1 MQVPICKYLPFSY
14 DVRVTSLT
22 LLLKLNKAVF
32 FHVTDFDQM
41 L

>member
-14 DVRVTSLT
+14 DIEVTSLT
-22 LLLKLNKAVF
+22 LLLELSKVVF